1 MMDIKKFL
9 ETVDKFD
16 FAGEKKGQ
24 KPGQQWKGTDKSLPG
39 TKLVGE
45 ELDSNVVLIQDP
57 KGQYLDKLDLNVAA
71 KKYNFNAN
79 DIKQQLQHQDFTQIG
94 NIRVIKP
101 IAAENVIK
109 ELEDYVK
116 ETSKERELKRD
127 FDDFDS
133 EDWAEWDAKIKRLKQ
148 RAKQGELVT
157 VWDKEKRV
165 YKNVPKSE
173 IKEYQNRM
181 DPDAQVTSPPS
192 PDASQ
197 TAIDQV
203 QDKIFARDVEDETVE
218 EQTTNPYTGADA
230 KKFGQMSKADQ
241 QWYTQGNKKPDVN
254 DPYIA
259 MRAPNKGQPA
269 KTTPAPIKAPAVA
282 GRPISPSTTSTAVNT
297 KNIKGTNLPP
307 LSTQTAQTKVRP
319 TVVDQPRTVKADP
332 NAFKKVPQQTI
343 KVDTAATA
351 TSAPA
356 APTVQQ
362 PAKPS
367 RTTWRSLAKL
377 NPQIKNPDR
386 IYPGQE
392 ITLPNGS
399 KAVVNK
405 GDTLSGIAQRYRQG
419 GYADGTPVKTPVK
432 TAPAT
437 ATTTPVKPQPDV
449 KGTELPKA
457 SGKAAFQ
464 LQKGREYRARQAV
477 DQAPK
482 QDNTNLGGNAADP
495 EAQAFVKPDT
505 PKAEPGVTATA
516 NLGVSQGGIAAAFG
530 DLKKRDD
537 GNWYFP
543 GGVKVTNPRTIAAA
557 NKAAVQ
563 TSTRPTATASNKAQQ
578 EPTRSTA
585 KNFKPMPSYILNQIP
600 GVESNNNPKAIGSK
614 GETGAWQTMA
624 GTLKDP
630 GYGVKPARD
639 NSPEELA
646 RVGKDYAN
654 AMYNRYRDPAKALAA
669 YNAGPGAVDK
679 AIRAASMRPGSD
691 WKDFI
696 PKSTR
701 EQYLTKYNLQA
712 PTRLAAKGGPTAE
725 SLMSDYKKFVA
736 EYGNQ
741 QAPDQQATSQDSPEN
756 DAEAELKRQRMDRRV
771 SQGTLGGLSAVLP
784 PGTNTAAAAS
794 GLNKMVDGK
803 PLTPQEQMAISGIMP
818 LVARAAEEPST
829 SASLK
834 TALGKAGMLTK
845 LGKP

>member
-1 MMDIKKFL
+1 MDIKKFL

-16 FAGEKKGQ
+16 FAGEKQGQ
-24 KPGQQWKGTDKSLPG
+24 QPGQQWQGTDKGLPG

-57 KGQYLDKLDLNVAA
+57 KGQYLDKLDINVAA

-116 ETSKERELKRD
+116 ETSTERKLKRD
-127 FDDFDS
+127 FDNFDS
-133 EDWAEWDAKIKRLKQ
+133 EDWADWDAKIKRLKQ
-148 RAKQGELVT
+148 LAKQGELVT

-197 TAIDQV
+197 TAIDQIK
-203 QDKIFARDVEDETVE
+203 DKIFARDVEGETVE
-218 EQTTNPYTGADA
+218 EQTPTTTPPAPGAQQF
-230 KKFGQMSKADQ
+230 KFTPDQ
-241 QWYTQGNKKPDVN
+241 EKWLGGANRQDPDILKRMPGPKPGVD
-254 DPYIA
+254 YF
-259 MRAPNKGQPA
+259 KGQDDQARA
-269 KTTPAPIKAPAVA
+269 KTLNIGRQNLNTVKGVVGAQKDAPEVFPTRPAAAPAVA
-282 GRPISPSTTSTAVNT
+282 VPKPQAAAPAPTRPV
-297 KNIKGTNLPP
+297 
-307 LSTQTAQTKVRP
+307 
-319 TVVDQPRTVKADP
+319 VVDEPRKTALDP
-332 NAFKKVPQQTI
+332 NAYKKVPQQTI
-343 KVDTAATA
+343 KVD
-351 TSAPA
+351 APA
-356 APTVQQ
+356 ATTAPAAAVQQ
-362 PAKPS
+362 ADRPA

-392 ITLPNGS
+392 ITLPDGS
-399 KAVVNK
+399 KAVVDK

-419 GYADGTPVKTPVK
+419 GYADSTPVK

-437 ATTTPVKPQPDV
+437 ATSTPVKPQPDL
-449 KGTELPKA
+449 KGTELPKV
-457 SGKAAFQ
+457 SGKAASQ
-464 LQKGREYRARQAV
+464 LQKGREYRARQA
-477 DQAPK
+477 AK

-495 EAQAFVKPDT
+495 EAQAFAKPDT

-543 GGVKVTNPRTIAAA
+543 GGVKVTNPKTIAAA

-563 TSTRPTATASNKAQQ
+563 TSTRPTAIASNNARQ

-600 GVESNNNPKAIGSK
+600 GVESNNNPKAVGAA
-614 GETGAWQTMA
+614 GETGAWQTIA

-630 GYGVKPARD
+630 GYGVEPARD

-654 AMYNRYRDPAKALAA
+654 AMYNKYRDPEKALAA

-701 EQYLTKYNLQA
+701 EQYLTKYNLQP
-712 PTRLAAKGGPTAE
+712 PTRLAAKGGATVE
-725 SLMSDYKKFVA
+725 SLMSDYRKFVA

-741 QAPDQQATSQDSPEN
+741 QAPDQQATSQDSAES

-771 SQGTLGGLSAVLP
+771 SQATLAGLSAVLP
-784 PGTNTAAAAS
+784 PGTNTAVAATA
-794 GLNKMVDGK
+794 LNKIVDQK
-803 PLTPQEQMAISGIMP
+803 PLSPQENQVIGTLMP
-818 LVARAAEEPST
+818 LLARAAEEPST
-829 SASLK
+829 SSSLK
-834 TALGKAGMLTK
+834 TALGRAGMLTK
-845 LGKP
+845 LGKQ

>member
-392 ITLPNGS
+392 ITLPNGT
-399 KAVVNK
+399 KAIVSK
-405 GDTLSGIAQRYRQG
+405 GDTLSGIAQRYRLG
-419 GYADGTPVKTPVK
+419 GYADGTPVKT
-432 TAPAT
+432 APAT
-437 ATTTPVKPQPDV
+437 AAATPVKPQPDV
-449 KGTELPKA
+449 KGKELPKA
-457 SGKAAFQ
+457 SGKAASQ
-464 LQKGREYRARQAV
+464 LQKGREYRAIQTPNTAGGMVKTMGEVPRASKKGMGTDSGYVQDLSQNTKDKGPTNA
-477 DQAPK
+477 QLK
-482 QDNTNLGGNAADP
+482 QQLMGAESGGRNIR
-495 EAQAFVKPDT
+495 
-505 PKAEPGVTATA
+505 
-516 NLGVSQGGIAAAFG
+516 NIAGSSAFG
-530 DLKKRDD
+530 QFQITRNTFRNAQNQLPD
-537 GNWYFP
+537 GH
-543 GGVKVTNPRTIAAA
+543 
-557 NKAAVQ
+557 
-563 TSTRPTATASNKAQQ
+563 
-578 EPTRSTA
+578 
-585 KNFKPMPSYILNQIP
+585 
-600 GVESNNNPKAIGSK
+600 
-614 GETGAWQTMA
+614 
-624 GTLKDP
+624 
-630 GYGVKPARD
+630 
-639 NSPEELA
+639 
-646 RVGKDYAN
+646 
-654 AMYNRYRDPAKALAA
+654 PAKDL
-669 YNAGPGAVDK
+669 
-679 AIRAASMRPGSD
+679 S
-691 WKDFI
+691 WKDFQKDTTAQGMVMDQLLNDYRNSLSVLKQPVTPRNI
-696 PKSTR
+696 YALHHFGAPNARELFKADPNAKLSSLGAQWSDPKGNIYKQNPVDPNQTVG
-701 EQYLTKYNLQA
+701 QALKYLQKRMDIFDPN
-712 PTRLAAKGGPTAE
+712 KGGRKLTTE
-725 SLMSDYKKFVA
+725 SLMADYRKFVA

-741 QAPDQQATSQDSPEN
+741 QAPDQQATSQDSAES

-771 SQGTLGGLSAVLP
+771 SQATLAGLSAVLP
-784 PGTNTAAAAS
+784 PGTNTAVAATA
-794 GLNKMVDGK
+794 LNKIVDQK
-803 PLTPQEQMAISGIMP
+803 PLSPQENQVIGTLMP
-818 LVARAAEEPST
+818 LLARAAEEPST

-834 TALGKAGMLTK
+834 TALGRAGMLTK
-845 LGKP
+845 LGKQ